1 MSNLIYRADASF
13 ASTKVPDSQS
23 GSIIVAT
30 HKNIDQNVSCP
41 ISPLAWGSKKIQKVV
56 TSTLAAETMSL
67 SSSLDMLSWIR
78 LYWAWVYHP
87 NDAWKHPTET
97 LESLPPAVATA
108 TLDKP
113 LIPSSL
119 AATDCKSLY
128 DLVTRTAPPNCQEC
142 RTQLQTRA
150 IKEQLAEGVRLRWVH
165 SGAQL
170 ADALTKVMESHF
182 LRETLRVG
190 RYKLNDET
198 EVLRD
203 RACTKTRL
211 KWLREGML
219 RVGVDEAGHEQ
230 NFEN

>member
-1 MSNLIYRADASF
+1 M
-13 ASTKVPDSQS
+13 
-23 GSIIVAT
+23 
-30 HKNIDQNVSCP
+30 
-41 ISPLAWGSKKIQKVV
+41 

-230 NFEN
+230 NFENWKSKIDQRFKISIKTAKLGKNRVCESPFHCSFRLPCGHSSTSKQDPWVSSTDT